1 MRARGL
7 HRGRCYVQ
15 PPFMLFCP
23 QLIAIMWVYGVD
35 NFMDDVKSM
44 LGGYPTGYY
53 YWRFVWTYLTP
64 ASVFVSINPSQPVLK
79 GLRYLDVSKA
89 LSQDET
95 NASQLFATE
104 YPSLHLHRLLA
115 VVVQQLP
122 VPSVGGHPGLVHL
135 LLLHRRRPRP
145 RHLAHTR
152 QERPH

>member
-79 GLRYLDVSKA
+79 GLRISR
-89 LSQDET
+89 
-95 NASQLFATE
+95 
-104 YPSLHLHRLLA
+104 RL
-115 VVVQQLP
+115 
-122 VPSVGGHPGLVHL
+122 
-135 LLLHRRRPRP
+135 
-145 RHLAHTR
+145 
-152 QERPH
+152 